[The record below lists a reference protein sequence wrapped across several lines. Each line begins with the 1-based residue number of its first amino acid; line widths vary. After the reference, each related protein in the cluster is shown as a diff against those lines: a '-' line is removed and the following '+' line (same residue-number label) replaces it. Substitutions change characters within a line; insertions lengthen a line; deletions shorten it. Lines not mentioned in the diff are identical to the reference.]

1 MQIRGNLSQHEAL
14 ILSER
19 QRIVFSFSYCEEVV
33 LSLWLM
39 VLFLKY
45 LKESKYSKIVSMG
58 H

>member
-39 VLFLKY
+39 VLFPIH